1 MTSTMADKSHV
12 IAKRAYEAAMQELG
26 KSDDL
31 GIMFAACVKCGAW
44 LTAEASAA
52 AYLQSDETAGV
63 YMVGMVDKE
72 LRDE

>member
-1 MTSTMADKSHV
+1 MTSTRADKAHV
-12 IAKRAYEAAMQELG
+12 IAKRAYEAAMQELS

-44 LTAEASAA
+44 ITAEASAA

-63 YMVGMVDKE
+63 YMVGMADKE
-72 LRDE
+72 VRDD